1 MTYSWEF
8 EVGGRPPTPLGRK
21 CHRGPMI
28 DIEIRMS
35 QSCLT
40 IPEAERIRQHLLQ
53 HVVDINNP
61 AVQTREVVLRVLNS
75 NLRAMFMGL
84 IPVADALQVLIC
96 EKRNSL
102 DIDNDVAYE
111 DQFYKQVLGT
121 FARYGTRPQHV
132 DLISDA
138 LKSNSAIMRV
148 AARCAIVLMVA
159 YIEASL

>member
-1 MTYSWEF
+1 MGYTWEF
-8 EVGGRPPTPLGRK
+8 EIGGRPLLPSGRK

-28 DIEIRMS
+28 NIEVRMS
-35 QSCLT
+35 QACLT
-40 IPEAERIRQHLLQ
+40 IPEAERIRQHLLA
-53 HVVDINNP
+53 HVVDINNA
-61 AVQTREVVLRVLNS
+61 AVQTREVVLRVMNS
-75 NLRAMFMGL
+75 NLRAMFLGL
-84 IPVADALQVLIC
+84 IPVAKELEVLVC

-102 DIDNDVAYE
+102 DIDDEVKYE
-111 DQFYKQVLGT
+111 DQFYTQVLST

-132 DLISDA
+132 DLISAA

>member
-1 MTYSWEF
+1 MGYTWEF

-28 DIEIRMS
+28 DIEVRMS
-35 QSCLT
+35 QACLT
-40 IPEAERIRQHLLQ
+40 IPDAERIRQHLFQ
-53 HVVDINNP
+53 YIVDINNP
-61 AVQTREVVLRVLNS
+61 AVQTREVVLRVMNS
-75 NLRAMFMGL
+75 NLRAMFLGL
-84 IPVADALQVLIC
+84 VPIAKELEVLIC

-102 DIDNDVAYE
+102 DIDNDVQYE
-111 DQFYKQVLGT
+111 DRFYSQVLAT
-121 FARYGTRPQHV
+121 FVRYGTRPQHV
-132 DLISDA
+132 DLISAA

>member
-1 MTYSWEF
+1 MGYIWEF

-28 DIEIRMS
+28 DIEVRMS
-35 QSCLT
+35 QACLT

-53 HVVDINNP
+53 HIVDINNV
-61 AVQTREVVLRVLNS
+61 AVQTREVVLRVMNS
-75 NLRAMFMGL
+75 NLRAMFL
-84 IPVADALQVLIC
+84 SLVPIASELQVLIC

-102 DIDNDVAYE
+102 DIDYDVKYE
-111 DQFYKQVLGT
+111 DQFYTQVLST